1 MNHEPNTNG
10 IHGNPL
16 HQISLKRPSS
26 SHFTQ
31 VIKVIPPIL
40 VKSFCITGYILF
52 FIAGKDIHH
61 GRKTHPHAGR
71 LLKN

>member
-26 SHFTQ
+26 SHFMQ

-40 VKSFCITGYILF
+40 VKSFCIRGYTLRF
-52 FIAGKDIHH
+52 LVSKKYYLGL
-61 GRKTHPHAGR
+61 KTHQYYG
-71 LLKN
+71 